1 MAVKPGGGEAGRT
14 AGGAW
19 RHAIPALTL
28 FTGTLFAASASTAH
42 GTDLRGGSRT
52 KVTELISQEQRRYQ
66 GSQGAY
72 RRLHRQVDALGRQ
85 AGRRDARVQAAQ
97 EDADRLAVRS
107 GFTALT
113 GRAVRVSLDDAARD
127 RRVPGNPSPDD
138 LVVHQQ
144 DVQAVVNALWAGG
157 ATAMQ
162 IMDQRLISTS
172 AVRCVGNTLVLQGVV
187 YSPPFRITAIGVP
200 ERLRAALDA
209 SPEIQTY
216 SQYVAEYGLGYT
228 VKTLDKTTLPAYTG
242 NATPKYATIPE
253 PDGAD
258 IHP

>member
-1 MAVKPGGGEAGRT
+1 MEVKPRDRGSRT
-14 AGGAW
+14 VTW

-52 KVTELISQEQRRYQ
+52 RVTDLITQEQRGYQ
-66 GSQGAY
+66 QAQNTY
-72 RRLHRQVDALGRQ
+72 RTLHHQVDGLGRQ
-85 AGRRDARVQAAQ
+85 AGRRDARVRTAQ
-97 EDADRLAVRS
+97 EDADRLAALS
-107 GFTALT
+107 GFTPVS
-113 GRAVRVSLDDAARD
+113 GRAVRVSLDDAPHG
-127 RRVPGNPSPDD
+127 RRVPGDPSPDD

-172 AVRCVGNTLVLQGVV
+172 AVRCVGNTLILQGVV
-187 YSPPFRITAIGVP
+187 YSPPFRITATGVP
-200 ERLRAALDA
+200 ERLRAALGA
-209 SPEIQTY
+209 SPEIQIY
-216 SQYVAEYGLGYT
+216 RQYVDEYGLGYT
-228 VKTLDKTTLPAYTG
+228 VKTLQKTTLPAYTG
-242 NATPKYATIPE
+242 NTTPQYATTE
-253 PDGAD
+253 PRGAD